1 MALFNASIVLLVNV
15 WRGRRLRGT
24 GRDVRKELVDV
35 YRCIDLLS
43 LHENRL
49 VHRSLPYSNS
59 NDACLLDG
67 SKQAVSSVYLIYDRR
82 TGRLI

>member
-24 GRDVRKELVDV
+24 GRDVGKELVDV

-49 VHRSLPYSNS
+49 VHTNLPYSNS

-67 SKQAVSSVYLIYDRR
+67 SKQAVFSVYLIYDRR